1 MIQAVVIDVDDT
13 LCLTESI
20 CFELENEAL
29 KTMGRP
35 PMTRGIHVATWGQ
48 PLFDAIQLRSPGI
61 STDDFYNAYHPV
73 LASFIANGRLDS
85 IPEAN
90 YVALDALAAMG
101 KALFI
106 LTSRTHSELKHLLKP
121 DHLLASRIAGFY
133 HKDTTKYHKPDP
145 RVFDEL
151 LRDHRLDPAVCAY
164 VGDSVGDGLAAKG
177 AGMHFIAS
185 LESGLRQ
192 ESDFAEVDAD
202 GYIRA
207 FPEIVET
214 ISMMDNRLRVL

>member
-1 MIQAVVIDVDDT
+1 MIEAVVIDVDDT

-29 KTMGRP
+29 KAMGRL
-35 PMTRGIHVATWGQ
+35 PMTREIHIATWGQ
-48 PLFDAIQLRSPGI
+48 PLLDAIQLRSPGI
-61 STDDFYNAYHPV
+61 ATADFYAAYHPV

-90 YVALDALAAMG
+90 YAALDTLTALG

-106 LTSRTHSELKHLLKP
+106 LTSRTHSELKHLLEP
-121 DHLLASRIAGFY
+121 DHLLAPRIAGFY
-133 HKDTTKYHKPDP
+133 HKERTKYHKPDP

-151 LRDHRLDPAVCAY
+151 LQEHHLDPQACVY
-164 VGDSVGDGLAAKG
+164 VGDSVSDGIAAKG
-177 AGMHFIAS
+177 AGMYFIAS

-192 ESDFAEVDAD
+192 ENDFADVGAD
-202 GYIRA
+202 GYIQA
-207 FPEIVET
+207 FPEIVDAIST
-214 ISMMDNRLRVL
+214 IDGKLTAL